1 MTVNKPDFRKVYH
14 RPDSHWDFITLP
26 SDTAFEGQNFDRKQV
41 GRAEQDNNR
50 TKAALAS
57 AKEHVE
63 KTISG
68 LANATGGVLVLGVSG
83 TGEVPGI
90 NHLTEEQKTSL
101 LNVDS
106 LRGAAIQKK
115 IYDVSVGG
123 ENRQIALFMVEAGE
137 RTFCCRIRDDMAWIR
152 RGPST
157 KRLLGDELEQVKRDR
172 KVVDFERQAACE
184 FLSDDVDDN
193 VVGEFIKSN
202 QIERDRSSV
211 EVLYDAGAAI
221 GRGTTREWTN
231 AGLLFFAFNP
241 QRILGHAYIRL
252 LRFDCPFQNED
263 ERPTP
268 DFDRN
273 FDGTLTQQIRDL
285 RTFFRESGFFKTFE
299 RRAHD
304 GGFVAEPEYP
314 VVAIDEAIVNAVAH
328 RDYGIN
334 RPIFCEKYTDAFVV
348 KSPGGLRQPEQMP
361 EKFKLDEVH
370 LQSVPRNAKLMDWL
384 RSMKDATGASYV
396 KALREGT
403 RKMRDEMTE
412 LGLPAPTYRL
422 GPIETEVVLENNL
435 KDRSPPSTGLA
446 GAQSIASHE
455 FTNLYQL
462 KGVGE
467 TGAREGERESRRIL
481 LTVLCDKLQAQGWI
495 IDELGKGRAVVH
507 LKGQFERIPE
517 KLRGLLRI
525 IPAYVLGV
533 RSYFGRQYLFVDFTV
548 RVQSIWTVTQAA
560 EKFGSNALVGLK
572 AYASSEGNL
581 VRGRINK
588 IGLRHVVLRSH
599 EGDDDYEFPATAV
612 FPSLRREQ
620 LESIIQELSP
630 EFDLAKTTKAAALSN
645 VKGAARHRAE
655 RIAASVHA
663 IAADVFPLSLGA
675 RKIDL
680 DLEPLQLAQDGDGK
694 RALRVEQVGEP
705 EVEFGKKRAS
715 ANIREGITSFG
726 SYKDDPKNL
735 DIIAVVE
742 PSFEQK
748 MRDLVQ
754 RLQLGS
760 YKFRGTEWT
769 FATRLRLS
777 LVSTAQGISV
787 DEECHRLIREYPEWG
802 GDTSLGRLMLV
813 HAPEAGFAIDDVS
826 SPYYLAKR
834 LLLEFGMPC
843 QMVDTPTL
851 LNPDYKDLN
860 LALNI
865 VAKTGVTPWVLPE
878 SIPDADFFVGL
889 SYTSSRLS
897 MDDRVV
903 GFANVFNQYGR
914 WEFYSGGNEAVPFH
928 ERANHYERLV
938 QSTLSRLDLRQHPT
952 VYFHY
957 SAKFSQM
964 EREAIRRGARAVR
977 PHGRYI
983 FVWVNGHHPVRL
995 FDERAESDGSLA
1007 RGRYAIG
1014 ARNQI
1019 YLSTT
1024 GYNPYRKAIGTPQAL
1039 EINVYEDDDVVKEQL
1054 PPDNKSIAKQI
1065 LSLTKLNWASTDALC
1080 GEPITIKYAKNI
1092 AYLTAAFQRQ
1102 ERDRFKLHAAL
1113 ERTPWFI

>member
-1 MTVNKPDFRKVYH
+1 MKKPDFRDFYH
-14 RPDSHWDFITLP
+14 QPDSHLDFITLP
-26 SDTAFEGQNFDRKQV
+26 SDTDFEGQNFDRKQV
-41 GRAEQDNNR
+41 GQSNHKRVCS
-50 TKAALAS
+50 KANLAS

-83 TGEVPGI
+83 SGDVLGI
-90 NHLTEEQKTSL
+90 NHLTEEQQTSL

-115 IYDVSVGG
+115 IHDVSVGS
-123 ENRQIALFMVEAGE
+123 ENRQIALFMVEASE
-137 RTFCCRIRDDMAWIR
+137 RTFCCRVRDDVAWIR

-157 KRLLGDELEQVKRDR
+157 VRLVGDELEQVKRDR
-172 KVVDFERQAACE
+172 KVVDFERQSVCE
-184 FLSDDVDDN
+184 FVGDDVDGH
-193 VVGEFIKSN
+193 VAEEFISSN
-202 QIERDRSSV
+202 QIRNDRSHV
-211 EVLYDAGAAI
+211 EVLYDAGATV
-221 GRGTTREWTN
+221 GRSTKREWTN

-241 QRILGHAYIRL
+241 QRVLGHAYIRV
-252 LRFDCPFQNED
+252 LRFDCTFQDED

-273 FDGTLTQQIRDL
+273 FDGSLTQQIRDL

-299 RRAHD
+299 RRALD
-304 GGFVAEPEYP
+304 GGFVTEPEYP
-314 VVAIDEAIVNAVAH
+314 AVAIDEAIVNAVAH

-334 RPIFCEKYTDAFVV
+334 RPIFCEKYTDALVV
-348 KSPGGLRQPEQMP
+348 RSPGSLRQPEQMP
-361 EKFKLDEVH
+361 DKFKLDEVQ
-370 LQSVPRNAKLMDWL
+370 LESVPRNAKLMEWL

-403 RKMRDEMTE
+403 RKMRDEMAG

-422 GPIETEVVLENNL
+422 DSIETEVVLENNL
-435 KDRSPPSTGLA
+435 KDRASPATGLA
-446 GAQSIASHE
+446 GVHGIDSHE

-462 KGVGE
+462 KGIGE
-467 TGAREGERESRRIL
+467 TGAREGEKEDRRIL
-481 LTVLCDKLQAQGWI
+481 LKVMCDKLQAQGWV

-507 LKGQFERIPE
+507 VKGTFQRIPKE
-517 KLRGLLRI
+517 LQGVLRI
-525 IPAYVLGV
+525 IPAYVLGI
-533 RSYFGRQYLFVDFTV
+533 RSYFRRQYLFVDFTA
-548 RVQSIWTVTQAA
+548 RVQSIWTVDQAA
-560 EKFGSNALVGLK
+560 AKFGANTLVGLR
-572 AYASSEGNL
+572 AYASAEGNL
-581 VRGRINK
+581 VRGRIADV
-588 IGLRHVVLRSH
+588 GPRHVVLQIQ
-599 EGDDDYEFPATAV
+599 EGEDDYECSATSV
-612 FPSLRREQ
+612 FPILRRDHLEQ
-620 LESIIQELSP
+620 VTREIAP
-630 EFDLAKTTKAAALSN
+630 DFDLAKSIKAAALST

-655 RIAASVHA
+655 RIASAVRA
-663 IAADVFPLSLGA
+663 ISMDIFPISLGT
-675 RKIDL
+675 RTIDL
-680 DLEPLQLAQDGDGK
+680 ELKPLRLAQDGDGR

-705 EVEFGKKRAS
+705 EVEFGRKRSS

-726 SYKDDPKNL
+726 SYKDDPKDL
-735 DIIAVVE
+735 EIIAVVE
-742 PSFEQK
+742 PGFEYE
-748 MRDLVQ
+748 MRNLVQ

-760 YKFRGTEWT
+760 YRFRGSEWT
-769 FATRLRLS
+769 FATKLRLS
-777 LVSTAQGISV
+777 LVSTAQGISI
-787 DEECHRLIREYPEWG
+787 DEECQRLVREYPEWR
-802 GDTSLGRLMLV
+802 GDADLNRLMLV
-813 HAPEAGFAIDDVS
+813 HTPEAGFAIDDVQ
-826 SPYYLAKR
+826 SPYYVAKR
-834 LLLEFGMPC
+834 VLLESGIPC

-889 SYTSSRLS
+889 SYTSSRWS
-897 MDDRVV
+897 RDDRVV

-914 WEFYSGGNEAVPFH
+914 WEFYSGGNEAVPFR
-928 ERANHYERLV
+928 ERAGHYEHLV
-938 QSTLSRLDLRQHPT
+938 RSTLSRLDLREHPT

-957 SAKFSQM
+957 SAKFSHI

-977 PHGRYI
+977 PHGRYVFI
-983 FVWVNGHHPVRL
+983 WINGHHPVRL

-1007 RGRYAIG
+1007 RGRYMIG

-1039 EINVYEDDDVVKEQL
+1039 EINVYEDEEVTKERP
-1054 PPDNKSIAKQI
+1054 PPDHKSMAKQI

-1102 ERDRFKLHAAL
+1102 ERTGFRLHNAL